1 MTKNFILPRRDVLK
15 MGGAGVLGTF
25 IAAATL
31 RGAGAAQMAS
41 IKNIKSNLKTIR
53 MGEFNPNYA
62 TALGYRMAQ
71 ALGYF
76 KEVGIDDIKV
86 TMSDQ
91 YVAGLLGGSLDMS
104 HMDTDAIMAAAARS
118 GTTFKYISCYRD
130 KEWWIMGVRKGINS
144 AADLKGKKVT
154 GGPLDGHN
162 TWVMRQVVKE
172 MGLDPN
178 KDVEFVP
185 TSGGSDKR
193 LLALVNGTVDA
204 ASLFPRHEAGLK
216 SAGGKFI
223 YHKAHAAPQEG
234 YGVLDSWL
242 AKNEDTVYA
251 YVLAD
256 IKARQWFY
264 KPENKEKTFE
274 IMEKFGYKIPK
285 SFKASFKDSLAQI
298 SPDGGFENAAAMDAF
313 LDPEVQT
320 GKLPK
325 NFNWRKIV
333 DMKYVWAAQKELGLP
348 QRPAKL

>member
-1 MTKNFILPRRDVLK
+1 MTKQFVLPRRDLLK

-31 RGAGAAQMAS
+31 RGAGATQMAS

-76 KEVGIDDIKV
+76 KEHGIDDIKV

-104 HMDTDAIMAAAARS
+104 HMDTDTIMAAAARS
-118 GTTFKYISCYRD
+118 GQSFKFISCYRD
-130 KEWWIMGVRKGINS
+130 REWWIMGVRKGINT
-144 AADLKGKKVT
+144 AADLKGKKIT

-162 TWVMRQVVKE
+162 TWVMRQVVKDL
-172 MGLDPN
+172 GLDPN
-178 KDVEFVP
+178 KDVQFVP

-193 LLALVNGTVDA
+193 LLALINGTVDA

-216 SAGGKFI
+216 AAGGKFI
-223 YHKAHAAPQEG
+223 YHKAHAAPQEC
-234 YGVLDSWL
+234 YGALGSWL
-242 AKNEDTVYA
+242 SKNEDTVYA
-251 YVLAD
+251 YTLAD
-256 IKARQWFY
+256 IKARQWLI
-264 KPENKEKTFE
+264 KPENKEKTFKT
-274 IMEKFGYKIPK
+274 MEDYGYKIP
-285 SFKASFKDSLAQI
+285 ASFKKAFGEELAQI

-320 GKLPK
+320 GKIPK
-325 NFNWRKIV
+325 DFSWRKVV